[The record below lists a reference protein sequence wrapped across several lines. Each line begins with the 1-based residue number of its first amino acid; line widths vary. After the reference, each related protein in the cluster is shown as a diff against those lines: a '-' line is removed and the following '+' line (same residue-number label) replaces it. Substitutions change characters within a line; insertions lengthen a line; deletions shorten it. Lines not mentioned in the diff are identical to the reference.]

1 MAKHMF
7 RLSVPAFLLGLI
19 LYPAGGLQA
28 LGLGEAR
35 VESWLGQP
43 LDVTV
48 GLLDVDRDEAES
60 VRVVPASLAD
70 FERLGIPSEAL
81 GLGLEVEVDRRATPP
96 QVRVRSRHS
105 ANDPIVR
112 LLLDARW
119 SSGRVLR
126 EYTLFLD
133 PPTTPSAPPV
143 VETGAKSSRPD
154 AAGPVAD
161 PVPSREAASRPARAQ
176 ETEAASS
183 GMSRA
188 PSTRT
193 LCIPRPA
200 ACSEGGVRP
209 LPRPARLETA
219 ALRDVAS
226 IRRATPR
233 RPVTE
238 DQSCSQTSGFGG
250 VSVVSSAGLLS
261 PP

>member
-7 RLSVPAFLLGLI
+7 RLSVPAFLLGRI

-119 SSGRVLR
+119 ANGRVLR

-133 PPTTPSAPPV
+133 PPVIDSAPPARELSEAGQS
-143 VETGAKSSRPD
+143 ETPIPATSAADEGESTPVTSKERPASGSSQ
-154 AAGPVAD
+154 PV
-161 PVPSREAASRPARAQ
+161 EAASA
-176 ETEAASS
+176 
-183 GMSRA
+183 
-188 PSTRT
+188 TRG
-193 LCIPRPA
+193 A
-200 ACSEGGVRP
+200 
-209 LPRPARLETA
+209 
-219 ALRDVAS
+219 DS
-226 IRRATPR
+226 I
-233 RPVTE
+233 
-238 DQSCSQTSGFGG
+238 
-250 VSVVSSAGLLS
+250 
-261 PP
+261 